1 MNKKILSVAMSS
13 TMLLSSTAMTV
24 MALENTETEKVVS
37 LEKGIE
43 IGAIKRSANKT
54 LVIEKDIV
62 LDLNGKTFSSG
73 ELVIE
78 IKGNVNVTIKNGT
91 LVTNGTTNVVIVD
104 KGANVTFEDTTFVTP
119 KGSKRSPVAA
129 KSGASVRL
137 DGKIGNTEAD
147 NSKNKEPVIEG
158 INDSGKPEANT
169 DINVVVGE
177 GTTVNDN
184 KVNNG
189 NKDDLVH
196 GDGSDVT
203 VEGEPSGGGS
213 TGGSGGG
220 SISKPSKPTYTH
232 KEIIGKDRYET
243 AALIA
248 DQMGSYD
255 TVVLVNSDKT
265 MADGLSAAP
274 LASKMNAPIL
284 PIKQNKIPSSILSRI
299 NKAKNVYIIGGTD
312 AISKN
317 IEKQLSS
324 KKITRISG
332 KTRFETSQKIAEK
345 LGGYSEAYIVNGVTG
360 EADAMSASPLAAR
373 EIAPIIVTNGKK
385 SDYAKKSGVEYT
397 VIGGEKAVSKEL
409 AKKYSADRISGAT
422 RYETNR
428 EIIKNYYGGSET
440 LYVANGETM
449 IDALAS
455 SVIAKNKGV
464 VLVSKKSDNSILK
477 SKNTVQVGGM
487 KFSIKYE

>member
-13 TMLLSSTAMTV
+13 TMLLSSTAMTA
-24 MALENTETEKVVS
+24 MALENTEAEKVVS

-43 IGAIKRSANKT
+43 IGAIKRSENKT
-54 LVIEKDIV
+54 LVIDKDIV

-78 IKGNVNVTIKNGT
+78 IKENVNVTIKNGT
-91 LVTNGTTNVVIVD
+91 LVTNGKTNVVIVD

-119 KGSKRSPVAA
+119 AGSDRSPVAA
-129 KSGASVRL
+129 KSGATVRL
-137 DGKIGNTEAD
+137 GGKIGNSEAD
-147 NSKNKEPVIEG
+147 NSNNAEPVIEG
-158 INDSGKPEANT
+158 VDESGKPEANKIT
-169 DINVVVGE
+169 VVVGE
-177 GTTVNDN
+177 GTTVNGN

-220 SISKPSKPTYTH
+220 SISKPTYTH

-312 AISKN
+312 AISTD

-332 KTRFETSQKIAEK
+332 KTRFETSQKIADR

-373 EIAPIIVTNGKK
+373 EIAPIIVTNGKN

-409 AKKYSADRISGAT
+409 AKKYSADRIAGAT

-464 VLVSKKSDNSILK
+464 VLVSAKSDNSILK

>member
-1 MNKKILSVAMSS
+1 MNRKILSVAMSS
-13 TMLLSSTAMTV
+13 TMLLSSTAMTT
-24 MALENTETEKVVS
+24 MALENTEDNVVT
-37 LEKGIE
+37 LEKGLE

-54 LVIEKDIV
+54 LVIDKDIV

-78 IKGNVNVTIKNGT
+78 IKGNINVTIKNGT
-91 LVTNGTTNVVIVD
+91 LVTSGDKNVVIVNS
-104 KGANVTFEDTTFVTP
+104 GANVIFEDTKFVTP
-119 KGSKRSPVAA
+119 VGSDRSPVGA
-129 KSGASVRL
+129 KSGATVRL
-137 DGKIGNTEAD
+137 GGKIGNSESD
-147 NSKNKEPVIEG
+147 DSKNREPVIEG
-158 INDSGKPEANT
+158 INDSGEPEANT
-169 DINVVVGE
+169 DITVVVGE
-177 GTTVNDN
+177 GTTINGN

-203 VEGEPSGGGS
+203 IEGETGDGGS
-213 TGGSGGG
+213 TGGSGSG
-220 SISKPSKPTYTH
+220 SISKPTYTH

-284 PIKQNKIPSSILSRI
+284 PIKQNKIPASILSRI

-312 AISKN
+312 AISKD

-332 KTRFETSQKIAEK
+332 KTRFETSQKIADR

-373 EIAPIIVTNGKK
+373 EIAPIIVTNGKN

-409 AKKYSADRISGAT
+409 AKKYSADRVSGAT

-428 EIIKNYYGGSET
+428 EIVKKYYGGSDT
-440 LYVANGETM
+440 VYVANGETM
-449 IDALAS
+449 IDALSA
-455 SVIAKNKGV
+455 SVISKNKGV
-464 VLVSKKSDNSILK
+464 VLVSAKSDNSILK

>member
-13 TMLLSSTAMTV
+13 TMLLSSTAMTA
-24 MALENTETEKVVS
+24 MALENTEAEKVVS

-54 LVIEKDIV
+54 LVINKDIV
-62 LDLNGKTFSSG
+62 LDLNGKIFSSG
-73 ELVIE
+73 ELVIKVE
-78 IKGNVNVTIKNGT
+78 GNANVTIKNGT
-91 LVTNGTTNVVIVD
+91 LVTNGKTNVVIVD

-119 KGSKRSPVAA
+119 AGSDRSPVAA
-129 KSGASVRL
+129 KSGATVRL
-137 DGKIGNTEAD
+137 GGKIGNSEAD
-147 NSKNKEPVIEG
+147 NSNNAEPVIEG
-158 INDSGKPEANT
+158 VDASGNPDKSVDITAFVEKGTSINGS
-169 DINVVVGE
+169 NV
-177 GTTVNDN
+177 TT
-184 KVNNG
+184 G
-189 NKDDLVH
+189 NKDDLVF
-196 GDGSDVT
+196 GNASDVT
-203 VEGEPSGGGS
+203 IEGESSGGGS
-213 TGGSGGG
+213 GSGGG
-220 SISKPSKPTYTH
+220 SISKPTYTH

-312 AISKN
+312 AISTD

-332 KTRFETSQKIAEK
+332 KTRFETSQKIADR

-373 EIAPIIVTNGKK
+373 EIAPIIVTNGKN

-409 AKKYSADRISGAT
+409 AKKYSADRIAGAT

-464 VLVSKKSDNSILK
+464 VLVSAKSDNSILK

>member
-13 TMLLSSTAMTV
+13 TMLLSSTAMTA
-24 MALENTETEKVVS
+24 MALENTEAEKVVS

-54 LVIEKDIV
+54 LVINKDIV

-73 ELVIE
+73 ELVIKVE
-78 IKGNVNVTIKNGT
+78 GNANVAIKNGT
-91 LVTNGTTNVVIVD
+91 LVTSGTTNVVIVD
-104 KGANVTFEDTTFVTP
+104 SGANVIFEDTNFVTP
-119 KGSKRSPVAA
+119 KDSKRSPVAA
-129 KSGASVRL
+129 KSGATVRL
-137 DGKIGNTEAD
+137 GGKIGNSEAD
-147 NSKNKEPVIEG
+147 NSNNAEPVIEG
-158 INDSGKPEANT
+158 VDASGNPDKSVDITAFVEKGTSINGS
-169 DINVVVGE
+169 NV
-177 GTTVNDN
+177 TT
-184 KVNNG
+184 G
-189 NKDDLVH
+189 NKDDLVF
-196 GDGSDVT
+196 GNASDVT
-203 VEGEPSGGGS
+203 IDGESSGGGS
-213 TGGSGGG
+213 GSGGG
-220 SISKPSKPTYTH
+220 SISKPTYTH

-312 AISKN
+312 AISTD

-332 KTRFETSQKIAEK
+332 KTRFETSQKIADR

-373 EIAPIIVTNGKK
+373 EIAPIIVTNGKN

-409 AKKYSADRISGAT
+409 AKKYSADRIAGAT

-464 VLVSKKSDNSILK
+464 VLVSAKSDNSILK

>member
-1 MNKKILSVAMSS
+1 MNRKILSVAMSS
-13 TMLLSSTAMTV
+13 TMLLSSTAMTA
-24 MALENTETEKVVS
+24 MALENTEDEKVVS

-43 IGAIKRSANKT
+43 IGAIKRSENKT
-54 LVIEKDIV
+54 LVIDKDIV
-62 LDLNGKTFSSG
+62 LDLNGKRFSSG

-91 LVTNGTTNVVIVD
+91 LVTRGTTNVVIVD
-104 KGANVTFEDTTFVTP
+104 GGANVIFEDTNFVTP
-119 KGSKRSPVAA
+119 KDSKRSPVAA

-137 DGKIGNTEAD
+137 GGKIGNSEED
-147 NSKNKEPVIEG
+147 NSNNAEPVIEG
-158 INDSGKPEANT
+158 VDASGNPDESV
-169 DINVVVGE
+169 DITAFVEKGTSVNGSNV
-177 GTTVNDN
+177 TT
-184 KVNNG
+184 G
-189 NKDDLVH
+189 NKDDLVF
-196 GDGSDVT
+196 GNSSDVT
-203 VEGEPSGGGS
+203 IEGESSGGGS
-213 TGGSGGG
+213 TGGSGSGGG
-220 SISKPSKPTYTH
+220 SISKPTYTH

-284 PIKQNKIPSSILSRI
+284 PIKQNKIPASILSRI

-312 AISKN
+312 AISTD

-332 KTRFETSQKIAEK
+332 KTRFETSQKIADR
-345 LGGYSEAYIVNGVTG
+345 LGRYSEAYIVNGVTG

-373 EIAPIIVTNGKK
+373 EIAPIIITNGKN

-409 AKKYSADRISGAT
+409 ANKYSADRVSGAT

-428 EIIKNYYGGSET
+428 EIIKKYYGGLDT
-440 LYVANGETM
+440 VYVANGETM

-464 VLVSKKSDNSILK
+464 VLVSAKSDNSILK